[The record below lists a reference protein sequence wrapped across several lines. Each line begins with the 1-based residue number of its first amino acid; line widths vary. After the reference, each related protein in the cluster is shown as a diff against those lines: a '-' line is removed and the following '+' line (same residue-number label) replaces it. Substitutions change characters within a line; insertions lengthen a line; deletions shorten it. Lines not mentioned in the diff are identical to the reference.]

1 MNAVLKKRENPA
13 KTHDLW
19 KRIKK
24 SRICYLYAAP
34 YLLLFLAFT
43 ILPVLISIGL
53 SFTNFNMLELPKF
66 VGIKNYLQL
75 FFSDDTFMK
84 AIQNTLL
91 LAILTGPGGFLLSL
105 LLAWCINEFPPKFR
119 AALTLLFY
127 APSIS
132 GNVYLIW
139 SILFSG
145 DSYGYVNAALLKI
158 GLIQEP
164 ILWFQ
169 NTSYMMPLV
178 VIVSLWVSFGTGFL
192 SFIAGL
198 QGVDKTLYESAA
210 MDGVKSRWQELW
222 YITLPSMKPQ
232 LMFGAVMSV
241 TSAFGIGPVCT
252 ALAGFPSTDYAV
264 HTIVNHLE
272 DYGSIRYELGYAS
285 AIATLLFLLTIG
297 ANLIFTR
304 VLSKV
309 GES

>member
-222 YITLPSMKPQ
+222 YITLPSMRPQ
-232 LMFGAVMSV
+232 LMFGAIMSI
-241 TSAFGIGPVCT
+241 TSAFNVGDVITGVM
-252 ALAGFPSTDYAV
+252 GFPSYDYV
-264 HTIVNHLE
+264 THTLMHHLQ
-272 DYGSIRYELGYAS
+272 DYGGARFEMGYAS
-285 AIATLLFLLTIG
+285 AIAVVLFALMVG
-297 ANLIFTR
+297 CNLIIQRF
-304 VLSKV
+304 LSKI
-309 GES
+309 GQ